1 MTRGSRSWLLVELT
15 CLVACVG
22 GAVGYWRTLPIQV
35 ALQPDQRTVEARRGP
50 IRLWS
55 VDVVAACEA
64 QGGTVC
70 DGIDPRVRHF
80 AIDGAEASF
89 VYGKH
94 SYGLIDVESG
104 EVSYWGS
111 D

>member
-1 MTRGSRSWLLVELT
+1 M
-15 CLVACVG
+15 VG
-22 GAVGYWRTLPIQV
+22 R
-35 ALQPDQRTVEARRGP
+35 RRGGL
-50 IRLWS
+50 RG
-55 VDVVAACEA
+55 A
-64 QGGTVC
+64 GGTVC